1 MRANVVVL
9 VHIASQAEYYP
20 KAIRAL
26 DPELTVTS
34 FRARDDAL
42 KVMPEADILLSFG
55 SGLGPDFFRDARRIK
70 WVHALG
76 TGLDGIIDSQFLYKR
91 VLVTA
96 TRGIHGIPM
105 SEAAIMMMLTLAR
118 DFRRTLRQQEA
129 RQWQFFFAQLLHGKT
144 VGILG
149 IGAIAS
155 HVAERCKAMGMTV
168 VGITRTVRDLPGFDR
183 MVGREDLLRIVPEL
197 DFLIL
202 LIPHDADSHHIV
214 DARVLAAMKPTSF
227 LINLARGGVIDET
240 ALVAALG
247 EKRIAGAALDAYE
260 HEPLPPDNPLWEL
273 PNVICS
279 PHMTGAWDGYAEA
292 CFQQFAFNYRQFVA
306 GHPERMTYLEPR
318 R

>member
-1 MRANVVVL
+1 
-9 VHIASQAEYYP
+9 
-20 KAIRAL
+20 
-26 DPELTVTS
+26 
-34 FRARDDAL
+34 
-42 KVMPEADILLSFG
+42 
-55 SGLGPDFFRDARRIK
+55 
-70 WVHALG
+70 VHALG
-76 TGLDGIIDSQFLYKR
+76 TGLDGITDSVFLDNR

-183 MVGREDLLRIVPEL
+183 MVGRGDLLRIVPEL

-214 DARVLAAMKPTSF
+214 DARVLAVMKPTSF

-240 ALVAALG
+240 ALVAALS

-260 HEPLPPDNPLWEL
+260 HEPLPPDSPLWGL

-279 PHMTGAWDGYAEA
+279 PHMTGAWDGYAQA

>member
-9 VHIASQAEYYP
+9 VHIASQADYYP
-20 KAIRAL
+20 GAIRAL
-26 DPELTVTS
+26 DPDLTVTS
-34 FRARDDAL
+34 FRERADAL
-42 KVMPEADILLSFG
+42 KVLPETDIFLSFG
-55 SGLGPDFFRDARRIK
+55 VGLGHDFFRHAARLK

-76 TGLDGIIDSQFLYKR
+76 TGLDGIVDSPFLDKR
-91 VLVTA
+91 VVVTA

-149 IGAIAS
+149 IGTIAG
-155 HVAERCKAMGMTV
+155 HVAQRCKAMGMNV
-168 VGITRTVRDLPGFDR
+168 IGISRTIRDLPCFDR
-183 MVGREDLLRIVPEL
+183 MVARADLLRVVPEF
-197 DFLIL
+197 DFLVL
-202 LIPHDADSHHIV
+202 LVPHDAESHHIV

-227 LINLARGGVIDET
+227 LINLARGGVIDEA
-240 ALVAALG
+240 ALVAALAA
-247 EKRIAGAALDAYE
+247 KRIASAALDAYE
-260 HEPLPPDNPLWEL
+260 HEPLPLDSPLWSL

-292 CFQQFAFNYRQFVA
+292 CFQQFALNYAQFVA
-306 GHPERMTYLEPR
+306 GHPERMTYLER
-318 R
+318 RQ

>member
-34 FRARDDAL
+34 FRARDHAL
-42 KVMPEADILLSFG
+42 RVMPEADILLSFG
-55 SGLGPDFFRDARRIK
+55 AGLGADFFRDARRLK

-76 TGLDGIIDSQFLYKR
+76 TGLDGIIDSRFLDKR

-118 DFRRTLRQQEA
+118 NFRRTLRQQEA

-149 IGAIAS
+149 VGAIAG

-168 VGITRTVRDLPGFDR
+168 VGITRTVRELPGFDR
-183 MVGREDLLRIVPEL
+183 MVGRGDLVRIVAEL
-197 DFLIL
+197 DFLVL

-214 DARVLAAMKPTSF
+214 DSRVLAAMKPTSF

-240 ALVAALG
+240 ALVAALS

-260 HEPLPPDNPLWEL
+260 HEPLPSDSPLWGL

-318 R
+318 

>member
-55 SGLGPDFFRDARRIK
+55 AGLGTDFFRDARRLK

-76 TGLDGIIDSQFLYKR
+76 TGLDGITDSVFLDNR

-183 MVGREDLLRIVPEL
+183 MVGRGDLLRIVPEL

-214 DARVLAAMKPTSF
+214 DARVLAVMKPTSF

-240 ALVAALG
+240 ALVAALS

-260 HEPLPPDNPLWEL
+260 HEPLPPDSPLWGL

-279 PHMTGAWDGYAEA
+279 PHMTGAWDGYAQA